1 MSSSLLYLFNLY
13 VNIAD
18 FLSGM
23 YAVTIFAL
31 CIFGIIAIING
42 ICDGY
47 IINEKIKPTFKK
59 WIKNENKKSRYADS
73 EALDYALFEI
83 LAEYKRVGMCKKDIL
98 KGILSFNWF
107 FLLKETSRRKKS
119 AKKDGTACIKSAETA
134 GLARTAG
141 TDVFPIFEIGE

>member
-42 ICDGY
+42 ICDGE
-47 IINEKIKPTFKK
+47 IINEKIKPAFKK
-59 WIKNENKKSRYADS
+59 WIKIT
-73 EALDYALFEI
+73 LIVF
-83 LAEYKRVGMCKKDIL
+83 
-98 KGILSFNWF
+98 GILTIPAIFMPQPKTVA
-107 FLLKETSRRKKS
+107 LMYGVEKIKELNVDANTSTTQLY
-119 AKKDGTACIKSAETA
+119 KDVVTIIHNYATEKE
-134 GLARTAG
+134 
-141 TDVFPIFEIGE
+141 EK

>member
-18 FLSGM
+18 FLSGI

-42 ICDGY
+42 ICDGD

-59 WIKNENKKSRYADS
+59 WIKIT
-73 EALDYALFEI
+73 LIVF
-83 LAEYKRVGMCKKDIL
+83 
-98 KGILSFNWF
+98 GILTIPAIFMPQPKTVA
-107 FLLKETSRRKKS
+107 LMYGVEKIKELNVDANTSTTQLY
-119 AKKDGTACIKSAETA
+119 KDVVTIIHNYATEKE
-134 GLARTAG
+134 
-141 TDVFPIFEIGE
+141 EK

>member
-42 ICDGY
+42 ICDGEV
-47 IINEKIKPTFKK
+47 INEKIKPAFKK
-59 WIKNENKKSRYADS
+59 WVKIT
-73 EALDYALFEI
+73 LIVF
-83 LAEYKRVGMCKKDIL
+83 
-98 KGILSFNWF
+98 GILTVPAIFMPQPKTVA
-107 FLLKETSRRKKS
+107 LMYGVEKIKELNVDANTSTTQLY
-119 AKKDGTACIKSAETA
+119 KDVVTIIHSYATEKE
-134 GLARTAG
+134 
-141 TDVFPIFEIGE
+141 EK

>member
-18 FLSGM
+18 FLSGI

-42 ICDGY
+42 ICDGE

-59 WIKNENKKSRYADS
+59 WIKIT
-73 EALDYALFEI
+73 LIVF
-83 LAEYKRVGMCKKDIL
+83 
-98 KGILSFNWF
+98 GILTIPAIFMPQPKTVA
-107 FLLKETSRRKKS
+107 LMYGVEKIKELNVDANTSTTQLY
-119 AKKDGTACIKSAETA
+119 KDVVTIIHNYATEKE
-134 GLARTAG
+134 
-141 TDVFPIFEIGE
+141 EK

>member
-42 ICDGY
+42 ICDGE

-59 WIKNENKKSRYADS
+59 WIKIT
-73 EALDYALFEI
+73 LIVF
-83 LAEYKRVGMCKKDIL
+83 
-98 KGILSFNWF
+98 GILTIPAIFMPQPKTVA
-107 FLLKETSRRKKS
+107 LMYGVEKIKELNVDANTSTTQLY
-119 AKKDGTACIKSAETA
+119 KDVVTIIHNYATEKE
-134 GLARTAG
+134 
-141 TDVFPIFEIGE
+141 EK

>member
-42 ICDGY
+42 ICDGD

-59 WIKNENKKSRYADS
+59 WIKIT
-73 EALDYALFEI
+73 LIVF
-83 LAEYKRVGMCKKDIL
+83 
-98 KGILSFNWF
+98 GILTIPAIFMPQPKTVA
-107 FLLKETSRRKKS
+107 LMYGVEKIKELNVDANTSTTQLY
-119 AKKDGTACIKSAETA
+119 KDVVTIIHNYATEKE
-134 GLARTAG
+134 
-141 TDVFPIFEIGE
+141 EK

>member
-42 ICDGY
+42 ICDGEV
-47 IINEKIKPTFKK
+47 INEKIKPTFKK
-59 WIKNENKKSRYADS
+59 WIKIT
-73 EALDYALFEI
+73 LIVF
-83 LAEYKRVGMCKKDIL
+83 
-98 KGILSFNWF
+98 GILTIPAIFMPQPKTVA
-107 FLLKETSRRKKS
+107 LMYGVEKIKELNVDANTSTTQLY
-119 AKKDGTACIKSAETA
+119 KDVVTIIHNYATEKE
-134 GLARTAG
+134 
-141 TDVFPIFEIGE
+141 EK

>member
-42 ICDGY
+42 ICDGEV
-47 IINEKIKPTFKK
+47 INEKIKPAFKK
-59 WIKNENKKSRYADS
+59 WIKIT
-73 EALDYALFEI
+73 LIVF
-83 LAEYKRVGMCKKDIL
+83 
-98 KGILSFNWF
+98 GILTIPAIFMPQPKTVA
-107 FLLKETSRRKKS
+107 LMYGVEKIKELNVDANTSTTQLY
-119 AKKDGTACIKSAETA
+119 KDVVTIIHNYATEKE
-134 GLARTAG
+134 
-141 TDVFPIFEIGE
+141 EK

>member
-42 ICDGY
+42 ICDGDV
-47 IINEKIKPTFKK
+47 INEKIKPAFKK
-59 WIKNENKKSRYADS
+59 WIKIT
-73 EALDYALFEI
+73 LIVF
-83 LAEYKRVGMCKKDIL
+83 
-98 KGILSFNWF
+98 GILTIPAIFMPQPKTVA
-107 FLLKETSRRKKS
+107 LMYGVEKIKELNVDANTSTTQLY
-119 AKKDGTACIKSAETA
+119 KDVVTIIHNYATEKE
-134 GLARTAG
+134 
-141 TDVFPIFEIGE
+141 EK